1 MLMTKTPKIIQT
13 TFGASMTVLI
23 AMRSGDLRIGQ
34 QQYPGGNRSGP
45 LINMRPTGQKGG
57 L

>member
-1 MLMTKTPKIIQT
+1 MWLPQT
-13 TFGASMTVLI
+13 DDKDVEPQSLPLI

-45 LINMRPTGQKGG
+45 LNMRLTGQKGG